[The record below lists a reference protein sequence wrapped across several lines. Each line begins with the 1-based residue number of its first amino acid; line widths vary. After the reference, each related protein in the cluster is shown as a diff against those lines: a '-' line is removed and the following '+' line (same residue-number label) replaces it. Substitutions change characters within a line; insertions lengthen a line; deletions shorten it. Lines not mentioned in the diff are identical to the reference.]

1 VASAVST
8 RRRLAELLLAC
19 TTEHDWNRPL
29 PRAVEL
35 ADGLAAE
42 RVVEAA
48 GYHRVVGCVSA
59 SLQGSD
65 AEPDLL
71 ASLAAAS
78 RRTSGRTMLA
88 TAALRSV
95 RDALG
100 ADVDW
105 LVVKGPIL
113 DAVFYPRPRLR
124 SFTDLDVLVA
134 PSQLEATVELLVAA
148 GYVLA
153 DSNWQ
158 LIRDRVA
165 GELHLQKEGCA
176 PVDLHWTL
184 LFNEHLRQVFRFDT
198 AAMIGRAR
206 TFEVAGGPVRTFD
219 AVDTVLHLAVHAALE
234 GGDRL
239 VWLKDI
245 DVAVRAGVP
254 WDELSARAH
263 DARVQLPVA
272 ALLARTARALGTPL
286 PDDLLAR
293 LAPRNWRTLTAAAD
307 AAFPAARSTGVG
319 SPATLLARS
328 ARDSVAA
335 TLGGAARGFAR
346 RAGALATGTV
356 RRADHRSDAGHE
368 SSLRHPRGGAA
379 ERDEYF
385 RLVAKR

>member
-19 TTEHDWNRPL
+19 TTEHDWTRPL

-65 AEPDLL
+65 AAPDLL

-356 RRADHRSDAGHE
+356 RRADHRSDARHE
-368 SSLRHPRGGAA
+368 SSLRHPRGGVA